1 MYLGLSP
8 RDISQAMKTDVG
20 GALASFI
27 HEART
32 AGCEGP
38 IRDPAIS
45 SIQFVS
51 FL

>member
-1 MYLGLSP
+1 MLNGTGAGRRWLGLSP

-32 AGCEGP
+32 AGHR
-38 IRDPAIS
+38 IR
-45 SIQFVS
+45 FS